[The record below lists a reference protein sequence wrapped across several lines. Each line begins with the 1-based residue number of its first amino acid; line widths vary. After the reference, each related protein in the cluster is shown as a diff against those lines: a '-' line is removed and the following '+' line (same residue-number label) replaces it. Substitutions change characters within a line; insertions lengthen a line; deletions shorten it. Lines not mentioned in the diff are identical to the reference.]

1 MQNSQKRKILVQIE
15 DLKKALNTD
24 GNSETRDNNA
34 IYAKLGELYL
44 KIKDIENAIESFDQI
59 PRFENN
65 KLFNLTRLKMSMY
78 FVEVEDYERAI
89 NYLHEIDYENQND
102 KTLKALTLHALG
114 LSYQKLN
121 KLDTAEDYWKK
132 ISKDD
137 SEERYAKAQYNI
149 GILRFDEGN
158 INEAINIWSKI
169 SRKDDLQ
176 SYVNSTLNLG
186 NAYLREGNKE
196 KAIEVWS
203 KLKRQD
209 ELNAFVESRFYIGM
223 LLVELKR
230 VDEAL
235 REWNKIKRSDD
246 LENLYTLRFNQGL
259 ILANNG
265 YLDFAIR
272 KWKSI
277 NKKLANTNYSTVL
290 FNIANAYILLNNT
303 EQAINYLTKVTRAD
317 SLEIFAEAK
326 LRLGNIYQD
335 LGLEGEA
342 IKSFKKIA
350 ITDDEEKYYEAKYL
364 EASILFNNGKFSQS
378 LKILN
383 EIIPNCKGANLAK
396 AHFARG
402 LIYLNK
408 KFDDKG
414 QAITEWI
421 AVKKEDDENAFNLAS
436 LNLGIIFLEL
446 KQYEKAIE
454 SFKKVNEKN
463 SKDKYLVAKYL
474 TGVANM
480 FSDKLSKAKE
490 CFEST
495 SKHDSFSYLSLM
507 QLKLIQKK
515 IPKSK
520 KLHNLVQMLELV
532 KNIQEELFI
541 NFDMLKNSNNIP
553 ERKLA
558 HYTSVNTF
566 KLITQEKDKSLFR
579 LNTINNVNDPSE
591 GNVLLEY
598 LEFNKD
604 FNIISKN
611 DDFQAFISC
620 FTFVHDSLNQFRLY
634 GKTDGKEA
642 SGISLVFN
650 KDFFSDDKS
659 SINAYFINRDAKKN
673 RESDFVE
680 SKKFTGIIELFNQ
693 KLKSRTTTKNLEN
706 KKIQSLNSKLPIYRC
721 VYMDAKSGYIHL
733 AQRNQ
738 LTFYRESCFGKNNIG
753 KNLTQIQ
760 DYAQKEWNIYQEF
773 IFEKE
778 EKIKYYFE
786 NLKEIYEDLGEE
798 LKLEHRDLIDE
809 IILPIRYLI
818 KHSAFEEEQE
828 CRMIYLC
835 KIQDHLVQM
844 NFDNQQLFI
853 EYNQNVKENID
864 KVYLGSEAKNYEP
877 FVAKLLDNPSKVH
890 ISNNPFRNK

>member
-34 IYAKLGELYL
+34 IYVNLGELYL

-65 KLFNLTRLKMSMY
+65 ELFNLTRLRMSMY
-78 FVEVEDYERAI
+78 FIEVEDYERAI

-186 NAYLREGNKE
+186 NAYLKIGNKE
-196 KAIEVWS
+196 QAINIWS
-203 KLKRQD
+203 RLRRED
-209 ELNAFVESRFYIGM
+209 ELDAYVESRFYIGQ

-246 LENLYTLRFNQGL
+246 LENLYTLRFSQGL

-265 YLDFAIR
+265 YLDLAIK

-277 NKKLANTNYSTVL
+277 DKNLARNNYPL
-290 FNIANAYILLNNT
+290 LQYNIAIAYFLMGELNN
-303 EQAINYLTKVTRAD
+303 AIRHLKKIKRKDN
-317 SLEIFAEAK
+317 LEIFLEAK
-326 LRLGNIYQD
+326 LKLGNIYHSV
-335 LGLEGEA
+335 GLNNEA
-342 IKSFKKIA
+342 LHSFKQIQKS
-350 ITDDEEKYYEAKYL
+350 DNLQKYFEARNFI
-364 EASILFNNGKFSQS
+364 ASIFLDKGNFKQSQKV
-378 LKILN
+378 LD
-383 EIIPNCKGANLAK
+383 EIIKNSNGENLAK
-396 AHFARG
+396 AYFTKG
-402 LIYLNK
+402 LIYTDININNRNEAIKNWAKIDRELN
-408 KFDDKG
+408 
-414 QAITEWI
+414 
-421 AVKKEDDENAFNLAS
+421 EDIFILANFNIGVS
-436 LNLGIIFLEL
+436 YLEL
-446 KQYEKAIE
+446 QDFSKAIE
-454 SFKKVNEKN
+454 KFENLTPEDSSEIFV
-463 SKDKYLVAKYL
+463 SSKYL
-474 TGVANM
+474 TGVAS
-480 FSDKLSKAKE
+480 FFLDDLIKARE
-490 CFEST
+490 CFEIT
-495 SKHDSFSYLSLM
+495 ANENLYNYLSLIY
-507 QLKLIQKK
+507 LKLIDKK

-520 KLHNLVQMLELV
+520 KPYNLAQMIEVV
-532 KNIQEELFI
+532 KNIQQELFI
-541 NFDMLKNSNNIP
+541 DFKKLKGNNIP

-558 HYTSVNTF
+558 HYTTLSTF
-566 KLITQEKDKSLFR
+566 KLLVQEEDASFFR

-591 GNVLLEY
+591 GKVLLNY
-598 LEFNKD
+598 LEMHKSFNQNKFKD
-604 FNIISKN
+604 
-611 DDFQAFISC
+611 DYQAFISC

-642 SGISLVFN
+642 SGISIVFN
-650 KDFFSDDKS
+650 KQFFSNDIS
-659 SINAYFINRDAKKN
+659 SINNFLIEHELRRNK
-673 RESDFVE
+673 ESDFIDSGKFNGKLKIFSKSLKSIILNKEPLQNKVE
-680 SKKFTGIIELFNQ
+680 S
-693 KLKSRTTTKNLEN
+693 
-706 KKIQSLNSKLPIYRC
+706 LNNKLPIYRC

-733 AQRNQ
+733 AQRNE
-738 LTFYRESCFGKNNIG
+738 LTFYREACFGDNNNN
-753 KNLTQIQ
+753 KNLSNIQ
-760 DYAQKEWNIYQEF
+760 RDAEQEWGNYSYF
-773 IFEKE
+773 INEKE
-778 EKIKYYFE
+778 KKVKYFFDKLKI
-786 NLKEIYEDLGEE
+786 IYDDLEQE
-798 LKLEHRDLIDE
+798 LKLEHKDIIDE

-828 CRMIYLC
+828 CRMIYLS
-835 KIQDHLVQM
+835 KIQDKLVQM

-853 EYNQNVKENID
+853 NYNQKVKDFID

-877 FVAKLLDNPSKVH
+877 FVGKLLDIPDKVH